1 MNGLF
6 PQRASVRR
14 AFGGMAK
21 QLWTDAI
28 AASEQWRRTGDELF
42 KYGYTPGELFGYDN
56 LPERASYG
64 AKVAK
69 TAEAMQ
75 QLGSRLAPMSA
86 ITRLLRPRS
95 ADPALLART
104 QARSE
109 FLNYTPTQT
118 RFLQQRRQAVNDA
131 LCWGGGC
138 LWTGLDARTNLPQS
152 IWQPRT
158 RTLLDAGAKMY
169 EDVRCIFQKRIRA
182 RAEAIREYPTA
193 AEVLMKLKPYD
204 AIDDRDEIKNRIP
217 DKDRICY
224 YDCYFNHG
232 ISQYSG
238 GAEAFAQ
245 ATGAGSIGTEKEQQ
259 EQIINGKDEPI
270 FCCVTEDGEMFW
282 TGEWPIKFYL
292 MPRDPWPVTF
302 YDLYTGTV
310 PTRPHSPLE
319 AGIGIQR
326 AINHITKLM
335 MANAKV
341 SFRATFATRK
351 QNGKGLSLQ
360 AKDRVMNG
368 ADINVIEV
376 DVGAVSDGKIPIRDF
391 IEKIEWSKD
400 FIAPGIQWLE
410 YLNRLYE
417 QLTPLSQFLNTGQGS
432 VQDRSAEATKVRDRN
447 TLTRV
452 NDLIDLVTEADNTCA
467 RKETFLAAG
476 KLTAEDVAKSCPVAA
491 QNWGILAT
499 EEAKDPAYWV
509 PRIMHGPPFDE
520 IAQKQP
526 EQAALIA
533 QQANDSLSLLPPELA
548 QKVQMMAQQKASQSY
563 TLDEIAYGT
572 DFEIDVS
579 SSRRKD
585 VDQSIDSLNIDANSI
600 WPLQL
605 QSGDPRQMALA
616 YDGMAM
622 RAKLQGQDAQL
633 VAGMQKMA
641 ADLRAQAMAPP
652 PGAVQPGQ
660 PAAKPQGAPS

>member
-6 PQRASVRR
+6 PQRSSVRR

-28 AASEQWRRTGDELF
+28 TASEQWRRTGDELF

-64 AKVAK
+64 AKIAK

-75 QLGSRLAPMSA
+75 QLGSRLAPLSA

-182 RAEAIREYPTA
+182 RAEVIREYPTA
-193 AEVLMKLKPYD
+193 ADVLMKLKPYD
-204 AIDDRDEIKNRIP
+204 AVDERDESRNKIQ

-245 ATGAGSIGTEKEQQ
+245 ATGAGSVGTEKEQQ
-259 EQIINGKDEPI
+259 DQIINGKDDPV

-351 QNGKGLSLQ
+351 QNGKGLTLQ

-376 DVGAVSDGKIPIRDF
+376 DFGAVTDGKLSIKDF
-391 IEKIEWSKD
+391 IEKIEWPKD

-410 YLNRLYE
+410 YLNRIYE
-417 QLTPLSQFLNTGQGS
+417 QLTPLSQFLNSGQGN
-432 VQDRSAEATKVRDRN
+432 VQDRSAAATQVRDRN
-447 TLTRV
+447 TMNRV
-452 NDLIDLVTEADNTCA
+452 NDLTDMVTEADNTCA

-499 EEAKDPAYWV
+499 EEAKNPAYWI
-509 PRIMHGPPFDE
+509 PRIMIGPQFDE
-520 IAQKQP
+520 IEQKMP
-526 EQAALIA
+526 DQAAALA
-533 QQANDSLSLLPPELA
+533 KQANDSLQYADP
-548 QKVQMMAQQKASQSY
+548 QIVQQVMQMAQQKASQSY
-563 TLDEIAYGT
+563 TLEETIYQT
-572 DFEIDVS
+572 SFEIDVS

-585 VDQSIDSLNIDANSI
+585 VDQALESLDVDANSI
-600 WPLQL
+600 IPLQL
-605 QSGDPRQMALA
+605 QSGDPRQMAIA
-616 YDGMAM
+616 YDTMAL

-633 VAGMQKMA
+633 VASYKKMA
-641 ADLRAQAMAPP
+641 EDFRAQAAMPP
-652 PGAVQPGQ
+652 PPPMPPGK
-660 PAAKPQGAPS
+660 PAPQGAPA